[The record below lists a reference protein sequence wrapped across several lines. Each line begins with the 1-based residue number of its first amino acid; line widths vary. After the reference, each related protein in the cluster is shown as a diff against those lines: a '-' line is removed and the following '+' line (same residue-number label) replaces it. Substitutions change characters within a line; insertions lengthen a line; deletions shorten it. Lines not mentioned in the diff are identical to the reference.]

1 MNDTELYPI
10 GDVARRTGLSVTAV
24 RYYDDA
30 GIVPATEVTEAGHR
44 LYDVTAIARLELV
57 RTLRELDTGLDGIRQ
72 LLDGQTDLH
81 GLLAAHLE
89 IVERQSRA
97 LRARRAVLRTLLKQ
111 NGTADRAALLHR
123 LASLSDEE
131 RERIIDTFWTE
142 VVTDLDLT
150 PGHADRLR
158 TARPALPEDPTTA
171 QLEAWLELADLV
183 QDEEFRRAV
192 RTELRDTYGTPEGR
206 FTTTAPVQHFI
217 HEKGA
222 PIMERLLAEHRAG
235 TPADAP
241 HVQELID
248 AFVQAV
254 PWDLAPQ
261 PDGSRRARLARLYSQ
276 YERLREAAQQE
287 GADHPFAANPAHDR
301 YLSLVAVINGTPPA
315 DTGTDGPPPFT
326 WLAAALSASADGPG
340 GAAEAAG

>member
-1 MNDTELYPI
+1 MAAMNDTELYPI
-10 GDVARRTGLSVTAV
+10 GDVARRTGLSVSAV
-24 RYYDDA
+24 RYYGDT
-30 GIVPATEVTEAGHR
+30 GIVPATRVTAAGHR
-44 LYDVTAIARLELV
+44 LYDVAAIARLELV

-72 LLDGQTDLH
+72 LLDGETDLH

-89 IVERQSRA
+89 IVERQGRA

-111 NGTADRAALLHR
+111 HGTAAQAALLHR

-131 RERIIDTFWTE
+131 RERIVDAFWTE

-150 PGHADRLR
+150 PGFADRLR
-158 TARPALPEDPTTA
+158 TARPVLPEDPTTG
-171 QLEAWLELADLV
+171 QLEAWLELANLV
-183 QDEEFRRAV
+183 QDTEFRSAV
-192 RTELRDTYGTPEGR
+192 RTELRDTYGTTEGR
-206 FTTTAPVQHFI
+206 FVTTAPVQDFI
-217 HEKGA
+217 HEEGA

-248 AFVQAV
+248 AFVRAV
-254 PWDLAPQ
+254 PWNLAPQ
-261 PDGSRRARLARLYSQ
+261 PGGSRRARLARLYRE
-276 YERLREAAQQE
+276 YERLRTEAQRE

-315 DTGTDGPPPFT
+315 DAGPEAPLPFT
-326 WLAAALSASADGPG
+326 WLAAALSTPADSR
-340 GAAEAAG
+340 AG